1 MPFTKNC
8 CTKTTDTFEKSM
20 EALRKAIELAESVV
34 IGAGAG
40 LSAAAGLDYGG
51 ARFRK
56 NFPDFIEKYNLPD
69 MYSATFYPFGTEE
82 ERWAYLSRHI
92 LLNRFENGT
101 ALPLYRKLLQ
111 TVGGKEHFVITTNVD
126 GLFAKAGFAEER
138 IFAVQG
144 DYGLL
149 QCGHACH
156 DKLYPDESLVR
167 QMVEQTGDCR
177 IPSELVPHC
186 PVCGGKMEIHIR
198 KDGYFIEDAEWRA
211 SLERYSAFME
221 NALKGRV
228 LLLEIGVGFNTPS
241 IIRFPFENLSSRNR
255 NVTLA
260 RLNRDFPEAQLR
272 PISFIPFGEDIA
284 RTIKEI

>member
-1 MPFTKNC
+1 M
-8 CTKTTDTFEKSM
+8 KTTDTFEKRM
-20 EALRKAIELAESVV
+20 EALRKAAGDADYIV

-51 ARFRK
+51 ERFRK

-92 LLNRFENGT
+92 LLNRFEDGT

-111 TVGGKEHFVITTNVD
+111 VVEGKEHFVITTNVD

-138 IFAVQG
+138 IFPVQG

-149 QCGHACH
+149 QCAKACH
-156 DKLYPDESLVR
+156 DGLYPNESLVR
-167 QMVEQTGDCR
+167 QMVEHTEDCR

-198 KDGYFIEDAEWRA
+198 KDGYFIEDSQWNE
-211 SLERYSAFME
+211 SLERYSAFMD

-228 LLLEIGVGFNTPS
+228 LLLEIGVGFNTPA
-241 IIRFPFENLSSRNR
+241 IIRFPFERLASQNR

-272 PISFIPFGEDIA
+272 PISFIPFGEDIS
-284 RTIKEI
+284 RTIGEMCKFLSVN